1 MKEPPR
7 SQRWEDRALARFLK
21 EHEDEFAA
29 ERPCI
34 VLHNPDEEAKLTK
47 VLIEGLWPGVV
58 QAVAQIRPGLAE
70 ARSRRECRSRS
81 ALAERVRGCS
91 GRSLLRPP
99 RALPNT
105 RAIATLGNDEA
116 T

>member
-29 ERPCI
+29 ERLCI

-47 VLIEGLWPGVV
+47 VLIRGVV
-58 QAVAQIRPGLAE
+58 AGRRTGSGAE
-70 ARSRRECRSRS
+70 QVHNQRGVGEDSDRRRTNR
-81 ALAERVRGCS
+81 ER
-91 GRSLLRPP
+91 
-99 RALPNT
+99 T
-105 RAIATLGNDEA
+105 THAT
-116 T
+116 